1 MRFGAFDIWG
11 VSSAVK
17 FLSISVTLGFCAHY
31 ICGLHG
37 TSLQAPWLL
46 TAPQEC
52 GEDMLLEG
60 PPHSAWDLVWGL
72 ATENCPGNMVGRLF
86 GHTPWVTQLL
96 HEHLLSLCW
105 VQDAPGP
112 AFVSSRGFDG
122 SLGRGE

>member
-17 FLSISVTLGFCAHY
+17 FLSISVTLGFCAHS

-52 GEDMLLEG
+52 EEEMLLGG
-60 PPHSAWDLVWGL
+60 PPHSAWNLVGASLLRTAQATWG
-72 ATENCPGNMVGRLF
+72 EDGQSQRLR
-86 GHTPWVTQLL
+86 T
-96 HEHLLSLCW
+96 
-105 VQDAPGP
+105 
-112 AFVSSRGFDG
+112 
-122 SLGRGE
+122 